1 VSAFDAL
8 RAALSDARNWNA
20 ELPTGQTLMV
30 KLREPTGAG
39 EVRVHP
45 LGTLAVRQG
54 VVPLNL
60 QRDIDKFG
68 DAPVAGA
75 RRFSVSRVAI
85 EGANQ
90 TTNPVQDDFAP
101 GQFFEMT
108 DDARIASPS
117 FEPMQAGLRIGET
130 AFTFGFDERAESPL
144 EFETRVVDRFAAT
157 EPPPPARDYRL
168 SDRVLLLQALHG
180 AAGRSVLRRAEPP
193 AGFAPFARVEET
205 RFAQVGADL
214 KPVAAQG
221 LTFAEASG
229 AKTRD
234 TRKRLIVRE
243 FETVK

>member
-1 VSAFDAL
+1 
-8 RAALSDARNWNA
+8 
-20 ELPTGQTLMV
+20 
-30 KLREPTGAG
+30 
-39 EVRVHP
+39 VHP

-90 TTNPVQDDFAP
+90 STNPVQDDFAP

-144 EFETRVVDRFAAT
+144 EFETRIVDRFAAV

-180 AAGRSVLRRAEPP
+180 AAGRSVLRRAEPS
-193 AGFAPFARVEET
+193 GFAPFAHVQEARW
-205 RFAQVGADL
+205 AQVGADL
-214 KPVAAQG
+214 KSATAQG

-234 TRKRLIVRE
+234 ARKRLVIRE

>member
-8 RAALSDARNWNA
+8 RVALSDARSWNA
-20 ELPTGQTLMV
+20 ELPAGQTLIV
-30 KLREPTGAG
+30 KLREPVAAG

-68 DAPVAGA
+68 EAPVAGA

-90 TTNPVQDDFAP
+90 RIDPLQDDFAP

-144 EFETRVVDRFAAT
+144 VYETRIVDRFAAV
-157 EPPPPARDYRL
+157 EPPPPSRDYHL
-168 SDRVLLLQALHG
+168 SDRVLALQALHG
-180 AAGRSVLRRAEPP
+180 AAGRSVLRRTEPS
-193 AGFAPFARVEET
+193 GFAPFARFEET
-205 RFAQVGADL
+205 RWVQVGADL

-221 LTFAEASG
+221 LTFAEAIG
-229 AKTRD
+229 ASRRD
-234 TRKRLIVRE
+234 VRKRLVVRE
-243 FETVK
+243 FETVR